1 MRIWWILGTHLLLPQ
16 FSNKPYKN
24 TYPTNKLISRHI
36 GILQI
41 IRSIHVHLIS
51 MVTKQIVWRKLQT
64 MLAIYGT
71 QPNLQVFTLE
81 NEIDVDILYLL
92 QNFQKE
98 IIWNS
103 YNFINQSKVKL
114 FLNSFCEEDSLVDD
128 LTVLLL
134 A

>member
-1 MRIWWILGTHLLLPQ
+1 
-16 FSNKPYKN
+16 
-24 TYPTNKLISRHI
+24 
-36 GILQI
+36 
-41 IRSIHVHLIS
+41 
-51 MVTKQIVWRKLQT
+51 

-71 QPNLQVFTLE
+71 QPNPQVFTLE

>member
-1 MRIWWILGTHLLLPQ
+1 
-16 FSNKPYKN
+16 
-24 TYPTNKLISRHI
+24 
-36 GILQI
+36 
-41 IRSIHVHLIS
+41 

-98 IIWNS
+98 II
-103 YNFINQSKVKL
+103 
-114 FLNSFCEEDSLVDD
+114 
-128 LTVLLL
+128 
-134 A
+134 